1 MEEMLEYL
9 GWLSGTASALN
20 NSKNP
25 VKAAHTILAG
35 EKQEKM
41 VEKFMNRKKES
52 VAPKDAA
59 DYDQV
64 SRMFNKF
71 EKWVEQTEA
80 EGRAH
85 KVSQQDLADAEGDML
100 P

>member
-1 MEEMLEYL
+1 
-9 GWLSGTASALN
+9 
-20 NSKNP
+20 
-25 VKAAHTILAG
+25 
-35 EKQEKM
+35 
-41 VEKFMNRKKES
+41 
-52 VAPKDAA
+52 
-59 DYDQV
+59 
-64 SRMFNKF
+64 MFNKF